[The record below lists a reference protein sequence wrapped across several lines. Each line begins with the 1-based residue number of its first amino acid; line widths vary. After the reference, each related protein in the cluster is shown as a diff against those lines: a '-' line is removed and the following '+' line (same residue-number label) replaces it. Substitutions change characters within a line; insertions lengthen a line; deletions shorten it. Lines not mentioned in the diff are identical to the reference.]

1 MLKKKLSATKHFLL
15 SDHGSLKS
23 RVLRSGFWV
32 TGAEILLQS
41 LSFVRSVFLARLL
54 TPEAFG
60 LMGICTVVLRAVETF
75 STPGIATAL
84 IQRRDDFSVARDTAF
99 TLLAARGL
107 LLCILLILV
116 SPWIAVFFEEQTL
129 ELMLMVLA
137 ATFIVGGLQNIN
149 LIAHQKALD
158 FRKIAY
164 LDQAT
169 ALVTTV
175 TSITLAYIFRSVWAL
190 VFGEIVRTIMFTL
203 GSYALLPGRPRF
215 SMNWKIAR
223 ELLDYGRFVAAS
235 AIILYVATEL
245 DNLVIGKILGTE
257 QLGFYV
263 LAFTLANLVTT
274 QISRLTSRV
283 MLPAY
288 SAIQDDIPALRTNY
302 LRIISLVSVLVFPS
316 AAGLLALGPD
326 FVVAIYGERWINVFE
341 PLSVLLV
348 FGVSRAFASV
358 NGYLFQGVGKPNL
371 DFQSA
376 AVRLVV
382 LAPIIAPMVYQ
393 WGLIGAAFAVTLG
406 IVAQWAYG
414 VWRMRKLLDVTL
426 VSIFSEMVGPLW
438 KALLMGCLVWVI
450 KGRLETTSIS
460 LMLGLVLIG
469 VVFYVL
475 FNITYIRRLLTIM
488 KS

>member
-1 MLKKKLSATKHFLL
+1 MFKKKLSATKHFLL

-60 LMGICTVVLRAVETF
+60 LMGICIVVLRAVETF
-75 STPGIATAL
+75 STPGIGTAL
-84 IQRRDDFSVARDTAF
+84 IQRRDDFSIARDTAF
-99 TLLAARGL
+99 TLLAVRGL
-107 LLCILLILV
+107 LLSILLVLV
-116 SPWIAVFFEEQTL
+116 SPLIAVFFEEQTL

-137 ATFIVGGLQNIN
+137 ATFIVGGLQNIS

-158 FRKIAY
+158 FRRIAY

-169 ALVTTV
+169 ALVSTIA
-175 TSITLAYIFRSVWAL
+175 SITLAYIFRSVWAL
-190 VFGEIVRTIMFTL
+190 VFGEIVRSIMFTI
-203 GSYALLPGRPRF
+203 GSYALLPGKPRF
-215 SMNWKIAR
+215 SFSWKITR
-223 ELLDYGRFVAAS
+223 ELLDYGRFVTAS
-235 AIILYVATEL
+235 AIVLYIATEL

-288 SAIQDDIPALRTNY
+288 SAIQNDTLALRTNY
-302 LRIISLVSVLVFPS
+302 LRIIALVSVLVFPT

-326 FVVAIYGERWINVFE
+326 FVVAIYGERWVSIFE
-341 PLSVLLV
+341 PMSVLLV
-348 FGVSRAFASV
+348 FGVSRAFASI
-358 NGYLFQGVGKPNL
+358 NGYLFQGVGKPSM

-376 AVRLVV
+376 LVRLVI
-382 LAPIIAPMVYQ
+382 LAPIIGPMVYK
-393 WGLIGAAFAVTLG
+393 WGLMGAAVAVTIG

-414 VWRMRKLLDVTL
+414 VYRMRRLLDIPL
-426 VSIFSEMVGPLW
+426 KSILSEMGGPLW
-438 KALLMGCLVWVI
+438 KAVLMGCVVWVI
-450 KGRLETTSIS
+450 KDRLGATSIPS
-460 LMLGLVLIG
+460 MLGLVLAG
-469 VVFYVL
+469 AALYAL
-475 FNITYIRRLLTIM
+475 FNIRYIRRLIGIIT
-488 KS
+488 S